1 MEIKKDKVIM
11 KFSEY
16 IDLVDRINN
25 LNDRH
30 DEDFK
35 KNYQLE
41 DILNTYKHEFK
52 TLNKKLHDEKRKFY
66 RNRRLFEQF
75 IDDVLSIIDEDVLK
89 ETTNLTYKTVK
100 EEILKKYDEDVPIEC
115 IYDDLVIDIN
125 EIKRLQQENQQLKD
139 NWNKLKEW
147 LSEQPIF
154 DYFSPAD
161 IKIKIKEL
169 ESSDSNE

>member
-11 KFSEY
+11 EFSEY
-16 IDLVDRINN
+16 IDLADRINN

-35 KNYQLE
+35 ENYQLK

-52 TLNKKLHDEKRKFY
+52 VLNKKLRDEKRKFY

-75 IDDVLSIIDEDVLK
+75 IDDVVLPIIDEDVLK

-100 EEILKKYDEDVPIEC
+100 EEILKKYDED
-115 IYDDLVIDIN
+115 
-125 EIKRLQQENQQLKD
+125 IKYN
-139 NWNKLKEW
+139 
-147 LSEQPIF
+147 
-154 DYFSPAD
+154 
-161 IKIKIKEL
+161 
-169 ESSDSNE
+169 